1 MFLTW
6 KKVQD
11 LKPIAQVQFFSIE
24 KYPLPFELIKEVL
37 DKEAGL
43 HGFANEFLSF
53 YKTISAGYNQFSAA
67 DGKLELVLIVADVAE
82 IINSF
87 HAKIDVWYLD
97 GFSPA
102 KNPEMWSKENFS
114 FMKKNSK
121 KGASFSTYTTAGFVR
136 EGLTEVGFLVE
147 KFPGFGNKKYMLKG
161 KLPII
166 RQTISDK
173 PWFRIP
179 KNNFKSKRAV
189 VIGAGLAGTSL
200 VFALSQKGFS
210 ITLVERES
218 EISSGASGNPA
229 GMFAPLLTGDT
240 SDLGEWNIA
249 AYKEF
254 TQFLDKYSK
263 RFPEIFRNAGVFQV
277 TSSSEEFNK
286 LQKAFTNSKLES
298 NDAFFLEKNNDIL
311 NGYQGIFFPKAG
323 WVSPVL
329 LSQAYIKLSEPNIK
343 QILSTTL
350 TSLKWENSCWKILL
364 SNNKVLES
372 EIVIFANSFE
382 TQNFVEVL
390 LDVKKV
396 RGQILYFPSK
406 KFSTQ
411 LKNVILHEDGYI
423 IPDVNGFH
431 IVGATFDPT
440 DPSEIL
446 KKEHNIYLLQKLK
459 NIFPEINPED
469 GLNLEGRVSFRAMSK
484 DHLPIVGAV
493 PNLQAF
499 QNEYSDL
506 WKSNIYKDYRDG
518 QYEPGLF
525 VSTAH
530 GSRGILNSYLAANV
544 ISSMITGGPL
554 TIHSELLEKI
564 NPSRFLIQSFTKYRK
579 VNS

>member
-1 MFLTW
+1 M
-6 KKVQD
+6 
-11 LKPIAQVQFFSIE
+11 
-24 KYPLPFELIKEVL
+24 
-37 DKEAGL
+37 
-43 HGFANEFLSF
+43 
-53 YKTISAGYNQFSAA
+53 
-67 DGKLELVLIVADVAE
+67 
-82 IINSF
+82 INSF

-102 KNPEMWSKENFS
+102 KNPEMWSKEIFS

-136 EGLTEVGFLVE
+136 EGLTDVGFVVE
-147 KFPGFGNKKYMLKG
+147 KFPGFGNKKHMLKG
-161 KLPII
+161 FLPII

-179 KNNFKSKRAV
+179 KTNFKSKRVV
-189 VIGAGLAGTSL
+189 VIGSGLAGTSL
-200 VFALSQKGFS
+200 AFALSQKGFS

-263 RFPEIFRNAGVFQV
+263 KFPEIFHNAGVFQI

-286 LQKAFTNSKLES
+286 LQKAFTNSNLEPS
-298 NDAFFLEKNNDIL
+298 DVIFLEKNNDIL
-311 NGYQGIFFPKAG
+311 NGYEGIFFPKAG
-323 WVSPVL
+323 FVNPRK
-329 LSQAYIKLSEPNIK
+329 LSQAYLELSDPNLK
-343 QILSTTL
+343 QILSTSL
-350 TSLKWENSCWKILL
+350 TNLKWENSCWKILL
-364 SNNKVLES
+364 SNNQVLES

-382 TQNFVEVL
+382 AQNFVEVL

-406 KFSTQ
+406 KFPIP
-411 LKNVILHEDGYI
+411 LKNAILHEDGYI

-440 DPSEIL
+440 DSSKSL
-446 KKEHNIYLLQKLK
+446 NQEHNVYLLQKLK

-469 GLNLEGRVSFRAMSK
+469 GRKLDGRVSFRAMSK

-518 QYEPGLF
+518 QYHPGLF

-530 GSRGILNSYLAANV
+530 GSRGILNSYMAANV
-544 ISSMITGGPL
+544 ITSMIIGEPL